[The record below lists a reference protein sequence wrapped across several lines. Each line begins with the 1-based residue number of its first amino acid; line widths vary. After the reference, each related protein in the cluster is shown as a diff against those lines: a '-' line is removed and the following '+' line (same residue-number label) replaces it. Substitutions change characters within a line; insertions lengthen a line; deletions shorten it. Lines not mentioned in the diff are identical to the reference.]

1 MGARRR
7 RGRFCAGFGFGPGLT
22 LFLYATMHL
31 LNQAFGIRSVEA
43 MDMASLVL
51 FDPWQ
56 SVPGR
61 VLLYGSMSIHAA
73 LGLRALY
80 RRRHL
85 RLPPVDAVQLILGL
99 AIPAVLFAHAGSIA
113 YLKSVYGARVGFDKI
128 IYALWVAN
136 PQIGLPRQLLLILA
150 VWIHGCLGVRAWL
163 RAKQWYARHV
173 PVLMSLAT
181 LVPVLAI
188 LGFVNAGLDM
198 RELAALGIDYLSPG
212 AYEAPGSVAAN
223 ATAQASAIADRIT
236 LAYLALLGGIL
247 VLRLAR
253 DWHSSRFSSVKITYP
268 GPRTVSVPGRV
279 QRAGGEPLVRYPAR
293 LRLRRAAAGARPVAS
308 RSSPAARPCRL
319 RRGDE
324 ERLLRRIGAPP
335 SIRLACQ
342 IRPKHD
348 LAVVPLVH
356 SATAAQTKGGGFAQ
370 IASARRETEVAA
382 LFVDLRQ
389 STRLADDRLP
399 YDTFFIVERYI
410 KAVST
415 AVRESGGHVTNIA
428 GDGVMSVFGADGPT
442 HDAARDAF
450 RAALLLWEGIDAL
463 NEDLHQELSEP
474 LRVGIGLHVGGR
486 SRRHGMDGW
495 PGRHALPRGYRQCR
509 GAPGGA
515 DQAAGS
521 RHGRLQ
527 GSDPDGR
534 RPGADV
540 RIRARAAGR
549 QTRTDRG
556 RVFSRKR
563 GASIAPRCSCGRLTP
578 VLHTEIACTL
588 VSGLPDWQVAYVD
601 SHLHGGDNPWRISSR
616 STRTRLA
623 SFAFASSTTAK

>member
-1 MGARRR
+1 MGAPRQGFRGESDGRPAASRAFLRRLR
-7 RGRFCAGFGFGPGLT
+7 LWTGLV

-56 SVPGR
+56 SAPGR
-61 VLLYGSMSIHAA
+61 VLLYGSMSVHAA

-163 RAKQWYARHV
+163 RTKQWYARHV

-198 RELAALGIDYLSPG
+198 RALAALGIDYLSPG

-268 GPRTVSVPGRV
+268 GPRTVSVPVGFSVLEASRWCGIPHASVCGGRGRCSTCRIEIV
-279 QRAGGEPLVRYPAR
+279 AGGEALP
-293 LRLRRAAAGARPVAS
+293 AAA
-308 RSSPAARPCRL
+308 
-319 RRGDE
+319 GDE

-342 IRPKHD
+342 IRPQHD

-356 SATAAQTKGGGFAQ
+356 SATAAQTKGGAFAQ
-370 IASARRETEVAA
+370 VASARRETEVAA

-463 NEDLHQELSEP
+463 NQDLHQELNEP
-474 LRVGIGLHVGGR
+474 LRVGIGLHVGVAVVGTEWTGGLEGMPFLGDTGNVAAR
-486 SRRHGMDGW
+486 LEAQTKRLDAIMVASREAILM
-495 PGRHALPRGYRQCR
+495 
-509 GAPGGA
+509 
-515 DQAAGS
+515 
-521 RHGRLQ
+521 
-527 GSDPDGR
+527 
-534 RPGADV
+534 
-540 RIRARAAGR
+540 AAGR
-549 QTRTDRG
+549 EQT
-556 RVFSRKR
+556 FEF
-563 GASIAPRCSCGRLTP
+563 AP
-578 VLHTEIACTL
+578 VLLAGKQEPIEVACFRESEEL
-588 VSGLPDWQVAYVD
+588 RLLLGAPVA
-601 SHLHGGDNPWRISSR
+601 G
-616 STRTRLA
+616 
-623 SFAFASSTTAK
+623 